1 MKTVLVLVLSLSIVS
16 AGCSSASGG
25 RVPVQM
31 PTVSDTTTMAEYV
44 QKLPAGSR
52 VRVDRTDGH
61 SIRGTLM
68 RATAQSITVQA
79 HSRVPEP
86 PAEMPLNTVARVALE
101 NGNGTSTAKAVGIG
115 IAAGVGTFFGI
126 LAIFAAAFND

>member
-16 AGCSSASGG
+16 AGCASASGA
-25 RVPVQM
+25 RVPMQM

-61 SIRGTLM
+61 SIKGTLM

-86 PAEMPLNTVARVALE
+86 PAEVPLNTVARVALE
-101 NGNGTSTAKAVGIG
+101 NGGASTAKAVGIG

>member
-1 MKTVLVLVLSLSIVS
+1 MKKVLVLVLSLSIVS
-16 AGCSSASGG
+16 AGCASTST
-25 RVPVQM
+25 RVPVQV
-31 PTVSDTTTMAEYV
+31 PTVSDTTTMADYV

-61 SIRGTLM
+61 SIKGTLM
-68 RATAQSITVQA
+68 RATAQAITVQA

-86 PAEMPLNTVARVALE
+86 PVEMPLNTVARVALE
-101 NGNGTSTAKAVGIG
+101 NGSGTSTAKAVGIG

>member
-1 MKTVLVLVLSLSIVS
+1 MKRVLVLILSLSIVS
-16 AGCSSASGG
+16 VGCASTS
-25 RVPVQM
+25 RVPVQV

-52 VRVDRTDGH
+52 VRVDRTDGR
-61 SIRGTLM
+61 SIKGTLM
-68 RATAQSITVQA
+68 RATSQSITVQA
-79 HSRVPEP
+79 HSRVPEAP
-86 PAEMPLNTVARVALE
+86 VEMPLNTVARVALE
-101 NGNGTSTAKAVGIG
+101 NGSGTSTAKAVGIG